1 MKKKLFT
8 YVYCTFVFL
17 QLFNYFNCRKIG
29 QSEMNVFERMFSKV
43 NKYFWLTL
51 IFVSAVQVLQV
62 QWFSSI
68 FRASVLSRS
77 EWGACIVAGSTVLL
91 ISALLKLT
99 GRRVLDKIPFAKFI
113 DENNAAQDGFVNKIT
128 AASNIKVNIPA
139 NAFQR
144 GGATPKN
151 KGDYDELNEDDN
163 NYQNF
168 NDPK

>member
-1 MKKKLFT
+1 M
-8 YVYCTFVFL
+8 
-17 QLFNYFNCRKIG
+17 
-29 QSEMNVFERMFSKV
+29 
-43 NKYFWLTL
+43 
-51 IFVSAVQVLQV
+51 LQV
-62 QWFSSI
+62 QWFSSL
-68 FRASVLSRS
+68 FRVSDLSRS

-99 GRRVLDKIPFAKFI
+99 GRRVLDKIPFTKFV

-144 GGATPKN
+144 GAGTPKN